1 MALDLSTIMIT
12 CLHGL
17 VYGVLIF
24 LVASGLSIVFGMM
37 GVLNLAHASFYMLGA
52 YIGYSVLGITGNF
65 WLSLVLGPLAAAAA
79 GSLTQ
84 RFLLRPVHA
93 AGHLFELLL
102 TIGLALV
109 ILEVVKWGWGTEP
122 LATKIPAALEGSVQI
137 LGSTYPLYRLF
148 VFVFGLAVL
157 GVLALVLFKTSLGM
171 IVRAAI
177 TDPVMVSALGT
188 DTPMVFNAVFAL
200 GTGLA
205 GLAGV
210 IAGPILGIYPGMAQ
224 VVAIDAFVV
233 VVVGGL
239 GSLLGAVVASFLI
252 GELQSFGVLLFPE
265 FSLILIFLIMA
276 VVLCI
281 KPQGLFGE
289 KG

>member
-1 MALDLSTIMIT
+1 MDFSTIVIT
-12 CLHGL
+12 ALHGL
-17 VYGVLIF
+17 VYSVLMF
-24 LVASGLSIVFGMM
+24 LVASGLSIVFGMI

-52 YIGYSVLGITGNF
+52 YLGYSVLVFTGNF
-65 WLSLVLGPLAAAAA
+65 WVSLILGPLLAAAA
-79 GSLTQ
+79 GSLTEY
-84 RFLLRPVHA
+84 FLIRPIHA
-93 AGHLFELLL
+93 HGHLFELLL
-102 TIGLALV
+102 TIGLSLV

-122 LATKIPAALEGSVQI
+122 LPVKVPALLSGTVQI
-137 LGSTYPLYRLF
+137 VGSTYPVYRLF
-148 VFVFGLAVL
+148 ILFFGLAVT
-157 GVLALVLFKTSLGM
+157 GGLALVLFKTNLGM

-177 TDPVMVSALGT
+177 TKPVMVSALGT
-188 DTPMVFNAVFAL
+188 NTTLVFNLVFAL

-224 VVAIDAFVV
+224 VVGMDAFVV

-239 GSLLGAVVASFLI
+239 GSLGGAVLAAFLI
-252 GELQSFGVLLFPE
+252 GMIQSFGVFLFEE
-265 FSLILIFLIMA
+265 FSLVLIFLIMA

>member
-1 MALDLSTIMIT
+1 MDFSTIVIT
-12 CLHGL
+12 TLHGL
-17 VYGVLIF
+17 VYGVLMF
-24 LVASGLSIVFGMM
+24 LVASGLSIVFGMI

-52 YIGYSVLGITGNF
+52 YLGYSVLMITGNF
-65 WLSLVLGPLAAAAA
+65 WVSLIVGPLLAAAA
-79 GSLTQ
+79 GSLTEY
-84 RFLLRPVHA
+84 FLIRPIHQH
-93 AGHLFELLL
+93 GHLFELLL
-102 TIGLALV
+102 TIGLSLV

-122 LATKIPAALEGSVQI
+122 LPVKIPALLSGTVQI
-137 LGSTYPLYRLF
+137 VGSTYPVYRLF
-148 VFVFGLAVL
+148 ILFFGLAVT
-157 GVLALVLFKTSLGM
+157 GVLALILFKTNLGM

-177 TDPVMVSALGT
+177 TKPVMVSALGT
-188 DTPMVFNAVFAL
+188 NTTLVFNLVFAL

-224 VVAIDAFVV
+224 VVGMDAFVV

-239 GSLLGAVVASFLI
+239 GSLGGAVLAAFLI
-252 GELQSFGVLLFPE
+252 GMIQSFGVFLLEE
-265 FSLILIFLIMA
+265 FSLVLIFLIMA

>member
-1 MALDLSTIMIT
+1 MEFDLSTIMIT
-12 CLHGL
+12 GLHGL
-17 VYGVLIF
+17 VYGVLLF

-65 WLSLVLGPLAAAAA
+65 WLSLVLGPLAAATA

-84 RFLLRPVHA
+84 RFLLRPLRE

-102 TIGLALV
+102 TIGLSLV
-109 ILEVVKWGWGTEP
+109 ILEIVKWGWGTEP
-122 LATKIPAALEGSVQI
+122 LPIRIPVALDGSMQI
-137 LGSTYPLYRLF
+137 FGSTYPVYRLF
-148 VFVFGLAVL
+148 VFFFGLAVL
-157 GVLALVLFKTSLGM
+157 GSLALVLFKTNLGM

-188 DTPMVFNAVFAL
+188 DTPMVFNMVFAL

-239 GSLLGAVVASFLI
+239 GSLLGAIVASFMI
-252 GELQSFGVLLFPE
+252 GELQSFGVLFFPE

-281 KPQGLFGE
+281 KPRGLFGE

>member
-1 MALDLSTIMIT
+1 MECTSATILIT

-17 VYGVLIF
+17 VYGMLIF

-52 YIGYSVLGITGNF
+52 YLGYSVLSITGSF
-65 WLSLVLGPLAAAAA
+65 WLALILGPLLAAAA
-79 GSLTQ
+79 GSITQ
-84 RFLLRPVHA
+84 RLLLGPVHE

-102 TIGLALV
+102 TIGLTLV
-109 ILEVVKWGWGTEP
+109 ILEIVKLGWGTAP
-122 LATKIPAALEGSVQI
+122 MVATKPTSLSGAVQI
-137 LGSTYPLYRLF
+137 LGSTYPVYRLF
-148 VFVFGLAVL
+148 VFFFGLGVL
-157 GVLALVLFKTSLGM
+157 GVLSLVLFKTNMGM

-177 TDPVMVSALGT
+177 TDPIMVSALGT
-188 DTPMVFNAVFAL
+188 NTPLVFNMVFAL

-224 VVAIDAFVV
+224 VLGMDAFVV

-239 GSLLGAVVASFLI
+239 GSLLGAVVASLLI
-252 GELQSFGVLLFPE
+252 GELQSFGVLFFPQ
-265 FSLILIFLIMA
+265 FSLILIFLLMA
-276 VVLCI
+276 VVLSI
-281 KPQGLFGE
+281 KPQGLFGR

>member
-1 MALDLSTIMIT
+1 MELSLSTILIT
-12 CLHGL
+12 ILHGL

-52 YIGYSVLGITGNF
+52 YLGYTVLGLTGNF
-65 WLSLVLGPLAAAAA
+65 WLSLVLGPILAAAA

-84 RFLLRPVHA
+84 RFLLGPIHKF
-93 AGHLFELLL
+93 GHLFELLL
-102 TIGLALV
+102 TIGLSLV
-109 ILEVVKWGWGTEP
+109 ILEVVKWGWGSEP
-122 LATKIPAALEGSVQI
+122 LPVKIPGSLSGTVQI
-137 LGSTYPLYRLF
+137 LGSTYPIYRLF
-148 VFVFGLAVL
+148 IFFFGLAVL
-157 GVLALVLFKTSLGM
+157 AALTVVLFKTNLGM

-177 TDPVMVSALGT
+177 TNPDMVSALGT
-188 DTPMVFNAVFAL
+188 NTPLVFNQVFAL
-200 GTGLA
+200 GCGLA

-210 IAGPILGIYPGMAQ
+210 IAGPILGIYPGMAS
-224 VVAIDAFVV
+224 VIGMDAFVV

-239 GSLLGAVVASFLI
+239 GSLGGAVLAAFIV
-252 GELQSFGVLLFPE
+252 GEMQSFGVLLFPE
-265 FSLILIFLIMA
+265 FSLVLIFLIMA
-276 VVLCI
+276 VVLSI

>member
-1 MALDLSTIMIT
+1 MEFDLSTIMIT
-12 CLHGL
+12 GLHGL
-17 VYGVLIF
+17 VYGVLLF

-84 RFLLRPVHA
+84 RFLLRPLRE

-102 TIGLALV
+102 TIGLSLV

-122 LATKIPAALEGSVQI
+122 LPIRIPPVLDGSMQI
-137 LGSTYPLYRLF
+137 FGSTYPVYRLF
-148 VFVFGLAVL
+148 VFFFGLAVL
-157 GVLALVLFKTSLGM
+157 GSLALVLFKTNLGM

-188 DTPMVFNAVFAL
+188 DTPMVFNTVFAL

-239 GSLLGAVVASFLI
+239 GSLLGAIVASFMI
-252 GELQSFGVLLFPE
+252 GELQSFGVLFFPE

-281 KPQGLFGE
+281 KPRGLFGE

>member
-1 MALDLSTIMIT
+1 MAIDLTTILIT

-52 YIGYSVLGITGNF
+52 YLGYSVLGITGNF
-65 WLSLVLGPLAAAAA
+65 WVSLLLGPLLAAAA
-79 GSLTQ
+79 GSLTEH
-84 RFLLRPVHA
+84 FLLRPVHE
-93 AGHLFELLL
+93 AGHLFELML
-102 TIGLALV
+102 TIGLSLV
-109 ILEVVKWGWGTEP
+109 ILELVKWGWGTEP
-122 LATKIPAALEGSVQI
+122 LPVKIPPSLTGSLQI

-148 VFVFGLAVL
+148 IFFFGLAVL
-157 GVLALVLFKTSLGM
+157 AALALVLFKTNLGM

-177 TDPVMVSALGT
+177 TNPVMVSALGT
-188 DTPMVFNAVFAL
+188 DTPRVFNMVFAL
-200 GTGLA
+200 GAGLA

-210 IAGPILGIYPGMAQ
+210 IAGPIMGIYPGMAT
-224 VVAIDAFVV
+224 VVGMDAFVV

-252 GELQSFGVLLFPE
+252 GELQSFGVLLFPQ
-265 FSLILIFLIMA
+265 FSLILMFFIMA
-276 VVLCI
+276 VVLSI